1 MCQRH
6 LNLLQACLS
15 PCSPCMSLAT
25 LPTWLSKW
33 EALTPPVFSVLPIK
47 DPVSFQVLYIL
58 NPYIGLSFTSCSSF
72 PRPLCCPG
80 LHDFF
85 LDQPLLRFSASKLA
99 FSCLVSTKSPRSL
112 LASVQPCHSPAFRLV
127 VSCVCLDR
135 ILGQH
140 KKPFMAPVL
149 QDQAATSQ
157 AWSVPENSK
166 DHCKG

>member
-1 MCQRH
+1 M
-6 LNLLQACLS
+6 
-15 PCSPCMSLAT
+15 
-25 LPTWLSKW
+25 
-33 EALTPPVFSVLPIK
+33 TPPVFSVLPIK